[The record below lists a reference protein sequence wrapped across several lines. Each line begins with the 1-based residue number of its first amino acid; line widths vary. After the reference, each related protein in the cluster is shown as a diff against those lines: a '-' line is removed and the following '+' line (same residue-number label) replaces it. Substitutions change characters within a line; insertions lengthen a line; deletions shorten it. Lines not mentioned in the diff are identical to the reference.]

1 MPLKSHPI
9 AASETNSNTI
19 SLVTSF
25 VLGSLCGWLA
35 KASLPEIT
43 LSFDYPDKLKLY
55 TQAPSHVVRFKR
67 PGTIEACVS
76 DIESAMEAV
85 RAGMNSLE
93 LCVNRVEG
101 GVTPSSA
108 FIEHVS
114 KLVEGRGNGIAVNVL
129 IRPRPGSFVYSEEEF
144 ELLTEEIQMARQA
157 GATGIVTGVLTP
169 DGKIHEPRMRI
180 IRKLTEGLVLTYH
193 RAFDVC
199 KEEPDTALRT
209 LFELGV
215 DRLLSS
221 GRMDRVT
228 DPQACALLSQLHD
241 LSLQLAAD
249 KYEEEGSPSFSSGVI
264 QIVAAA
270 GIKPANVGDFLKS
283 CKVTAVHCGSG
294 ITSKR
299 HQTYYT
305 MEEMSTTPTSSPAPT
320 TDQSESVSVST
331 SNSSSLVSPPSQARS
346 LNDGEMMS
354 WDVVSRRKAQTLCKA
369 AKEVWLAREDTHTPS
384 MVTAPTTA
392 TSNEGESN
400 ASATAITEDGGDV
413 HVALTLAAP
422 AQRASYIVVD
432 GDLNE
437 QLHSD
442 SPPTRQS
449 GGESPILA

>member
-25 VLGSLCGWLA
+25 ALGSLCGWLA

-55 TQAPSHVVRFKR
+55 TLAPSHIVRFKR

-169 DGKIHEPRMRI
+169 EGNIHEPRMHI

-199 KEEPDTALRT
+199 KEEPETALRT

-228 DPQACALLSQLHD
+228 DPQACALLSPLRD

-249 KYEEEGSPSFSSGVI
+249 KYEEEGSPSSSSGAI

-299 HQTYYT
+299 HQMYHT
-305 MEEMSTTPTSSPAPT
+305 MEETSTTATSSSVPT

-331 SNSSSLVSPPSQARS
+331 SDSLVSPPTQARS

-354 WDVVSRRKAQTLCKA
+354 WDVVSRRKAQALCKA
-369 AKEVWLAREDTHTPS
+369 AKEVWQAREDAPTPS
-384 MVTAPTTA
+384 MVTAPTTV
-392 TSNEGESN
+392 TSHEGESN

-413 HVALTLAAP
+413 HVALTPTAP
-422 AQRASYIVVD
+422 AQSRISYIVVD

-442 SPPTRQS
+442 SPPSRQS
-449 GGESPILA
+449 GEESPVLA